1 MCKFYEVWKSFYTVK
16 HDGLLGGRRMPTAGA
31 QEIVTKQTR
40 EIAKVN
46 EDQFLPSLKKVY
58 TADF

>member
-1 MCKFYEVWKSFYTVK
+1 MGSWA
-16 HDGLLGGRRMPTAGA
+16 GGGGGRRMPTAGA

-46 EDQFLPSLKKVY
+46 EDQFLPSSKSLHSR
-58 TADF
+58 F